1 MENKGMKLE
10 ETKIEEFFDRL
21 WKNSMAKVGSWIL
34 TGIFLFFIMILC
46 LFPAQEM
53 FAEGWFMPIPAFLLV
68 MFTYLMLSSRIRLY
82 NQYNENQK
90 SCFMTDILKYHPIS
104 RKEVWKHKTKKWVIF
119 LAKVTGVGLGLQIV
133 VALIAYQTISW
144 LNFFY
149 IIFCMIAGPAT
160 GVLLFDSI
168 AKQVGE

>member
-90 SCFMTDILKYHPIS
+90 SRFMTDILKYHPIN
-104 RKEVWKHKTKKWVIF
+104 RKEVWKHKTKKLVTF
-119 LAKVTGVGLGLQIV
+119 LAKVTGVGLVLQIV

-149 IIFCMIAGPAT
+149 IIVYMFIFPMT
-160 GVLLFDSI
+160 GQLIMDSI
-168 AKQVGE
+168 GKMVGE